1 MQQAKLASLGHL
13 TASIAHEIRN
23 PLGAISYAAQLLSE
37 NNNLEETE
45 HRMTEII
52 HQHSNRINHI
62 IEDILKISRGTPAIM
77 EKIDL
82 KLWLDN
88 FIEDFCLSNQASSDC
103 FDLELDLKNLTILF
117 DPGHLTQIMTNLCTN
132 ARTHGN
138 ANKPLHI
145 KVYKNHKYAMNI
157 EIADEG
163 PGIDQQTLDQ
173 IFEPFFTTS
182 HQGSG
187 LGLYIVD
194 QLCELND
201 STVSVRQNAYDGT
214 SFIIHPRTP
223 LAHRNQ
229 QVSNL

>member
-1 MQQAKLASLGHL
+1 MR
-13 TASIAHEIRN
+13 E
-23 PLGAISYAAQLLSE
+23 
-37 NNNLEETE
+37 
-45 HRMTEII
+45 
-52 HQHSNRINHI
+52 
-62 IEDILKISRGTPAIM
+62 
-77 EKIDL
+77 
-82 KLWLDN
+82 WLDN
-88 FIEDFCLSNQASSDC
+88 FIEGFCLSNQATSDC
-103 FDLELDLKNLTILF
+103 FDLQLSPGTSTALF

-132 ARTHGN
+132 ARTHAD

-145 KVYKNHKYAMNI
+145 KVYADHKYSMNI

-201 STVSVRQNAYDGT
+201 ATVSARRNAYDGT

-223 LAHRNQ
+223 LSHRNQ
-229 QVSNL
+229 QVSDL

>member
-37 NNNLEETE
+37 NSDLEESE

-52 HQHSNRINHI
+52 YQHSDRINHI
-62 IEDILKISRGTPAIM
+62 IEDILEISRGTPAAI

-82 KLWLDN
+82 RKWLDN
-88 FIEDFCLSNQASSDC
+88 FIEEFCLSNQATSDY
-103 FDLELDLKNLTILF
+103 FDLQLNPGDSTTLF
-117 DPGHLTQIMTNLCTN
+117 DPGHLAQIMTNLCTN
-132 ARTHGN
+132 ARTHGD

-145 KVYKNHKYAMNI
+145 KVYSDYKYPMNI

-163 PGIDQQTLDQ
+163 PGIDHQTLDQ

-187 LGLYIVD
+187 LGLYIVN

-201 STVSVRQNAYDGT
+201 ATVVARQNAYDGT
-214 SFIIHPRTP
+214 SFIIRPRTP
-223 LAHRNQ
+223 LSHQNQ
-229 QVSNL
+229 QVANR